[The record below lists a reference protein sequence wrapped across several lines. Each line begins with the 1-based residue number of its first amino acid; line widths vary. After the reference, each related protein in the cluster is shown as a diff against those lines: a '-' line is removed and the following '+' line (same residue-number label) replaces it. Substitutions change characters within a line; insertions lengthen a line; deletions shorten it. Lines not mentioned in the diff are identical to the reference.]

1 MPQHYG
7 EGAEIPQDGPSV
19 AKPLGP
25 KDVVA
30 RGSEKKSQSNDSPSM
45 EHAER
50 HNMPRQ
56 GTRSLLA
63 TVTFM
68 LPWHSSLCPLVR
80 IDGPRGGVNWVFFK
94 FLKQIKATLTNAMLV
109 RLNSPTG

>member
-1 MPQHYG
+1 M
-7 EGAEIPQDGPSV
+7 IPCHNVMVRGPKSHRMGPSV

-30 RGSEKKSQSNDSPSM
+30 RGSEKKSQSNDSASLD
-45 EHAER
+45 HAER

-68 LPWHSSLCPLVR
+68 LPRHSSLCP
-80 IDGPRGGVNWVFFK
+80 PPWVV
-94 FLKQIKATLTNAMLV
+94 FLKMKLCVDPESRRARSEAKP
-109 RLNSPTG
+109 S